1 MIGRLRGTL
10 VGRSSGA
17 IVIDVS
23 GVGYEVMVTPRTQ
36 AELPGLGEE
45 VVIHTHLQG
54 REDGITLYGFPTEGD
69 RDLFRVLLTAS
80 GVGPKLALGILGAL
94 TATEIRRAVATEDV
108 DALTVAPGVGK
119 RSAQKLV
126 LELKPKMENV
136 EATVL
141 GTASTS
147 SQVRQALEALGYT
160 PAEIREIATS
170 LDVESPIQVQ
180 IKEALR
186 LLGRR

>member
-17 IVIDVS
+17 IVIDVT
-23 GVGYEVMVTPRTQ
+23 GVGYEVVVTPRTQ
-36 AELPGLGEE
+36 VELPGLGEE

-54 REDGITLYGFPTEGD
+54 REDGITLYGFPSEGD
-69 RDLFRVLLTAS
+69 RDLFRVLLTAT

-141 GTASTS
+141 GAASAS
-147 SQVRQALEALGYT
+147 SQVRQALETLGYT

-170 LDVESPIQVQ
+170 LDVESPVQMQ